1 MLQLEEKIQE
11 YEKVLTQAK
20 ELEQELKKI
29 ILEYSKMGLIAQKEI
44 GYELGC
50 SESFISMVLNNK
62 RYDKRLVMLPIAK
75 TTLRL
80 IIEKKQKLQEENL

>member
-20 ELEQELKKI
+20 ELEQKLKKI
-29 ILEYSKMGLIAQKEI
+29 ILEYSKMGLITQKEI